1 MFGQVIEN
9 GHQTMI
15 DGYSGG
21 SLLSQFS
28 HYHVAHSYISCFLF
42 TCLVSFFS
50 ERRKTFS
57 IDQWQ

>member
-1 MFGQVIEN
+1 MCWEQVIEN

-28 HYHVAHSYISCFLF
+28 HYHVAQSYISFVLIF
-42 TCLVSFFS
+42 FFS